1 MTFDIDETLAQMLKA
16 IKDVV
21 KDNWKLVKENANTYL
36 QTRRSRLELLASLR
50 LTNEI
55 KEEFFRKRMKDEQ
68 KILESELHSIAIMT
82 KAIAQKAANAALD
95 TLENAINLALKIK

>member
-21 KDNWKLVKENANTYL
+21 KDNWKMVKENANTYL

-50 LTNEI
+50 LTNQI
-55 KEEFFRKRMKDEQ
+55 KASFFEQRMKDEKMIMQ
-68 KILESELHSIAIMT
+68 SELHSIAIMS
-82 KAIAQKAANAALD
+82 KSIAQKAANAAID
-95 TLENAINLALKIK
+95 ALENAINIALKIK

>member
-50 LTNEI
+50 ITKEI
-55 KEEFFRKRMKDEQ
+55 KEEFFQKRMKDE
-68 KILESELHSIAIMT
+68 KMILESELHSIAIMS

-95 TLENAINLALKIK
+95 VLDNAISLALKIK